1 MGLAGLILIAYLI
14 GAIPTALL
22 AGKLTK
28 GIDIR
33 TVGSG
38 NVGATNTWRVLGW
51 RAGVAVLAIDL
62 AKGFI
67 AAALIPKIPLGPLP
81 LGPADVAVLCGLA
94 AVLGHV
100 FPVYIGFRGGK
111 GVATT
116 TGMLIAVAPLP
127 LGIAAGVFALALI
140 LTGRVSIGSLLGAVS
155 VPISIVVLAHC
166 RIATYPTILLGLT
179 SALAAFIVF
188 NHRENI
194 SRLLRGEERPIIR
207 PLIGRMRSSGRK

>member
-1 MGLAGLILIAYLI
+1 MGLAGLILIAYLL
-14 GAIPTALL
+14 GAFPTALL
-22 AGKLTK
+22 AGRLFK

-67 AAALIPKIPLGPLP
+67 AAALVSKIPLGPLP
-81 LGPADVAVLCGLA
+81 LEPSDVAVLCGLA

-116 TGMLIAVAPLP
+116 TGMLIAVAPIP
-127 LGIAAGVFALALI
+127 LGIAAGVFGLMLV

-155 VPISIVVLAHC
+155 VPISIVLLAHY
-166 RIATYPTILLGLT
+166 RVAVYPTILLGLT

-188 NHRENI
+188 NHRANI

-207 PLIGRMRSSGRK
+207 PLIGRMYSSRRK

>member
-1 MGLAGLILIAYLI
+1 MSLFGLIVIAYLI

-22 AGKLTK
+22 AGKLLR

-33 TVGSG
+33 KAGSG

-51 RAGVAVLAIDL
+51 KAGVAVLALDL
-62 AKGFI
+62 GKGLI
-67 AAALIPKIPLGPLP
+67 AAALVPKIPFGPLP
-81 LGPADVAVLCGLA
+81 LGLPDVAVLCGLA

-116 TGMLIAVAPLP
+116 TGMLIITAPVP
-127 LGIAAGVFALALI
+127 LGIAAGVFGLSFV
-140 LTGRVSIGSLLGAVS
+140 LTGRVSIGSLLGAIS
-155 VPISIVVLAHC
+155 VPAAIGLLNHYGVFSYPVL
-166 RIATYPTILLGLT
+166 LLALT

-188 NHRENI
+188 THRANI

-207 PLIGRMRSSGRK
+207 PLISRVRRHWRK

>member
-1 MGLAGLILIAYLI
+1 MGLIGLIVIAYLL
-14 GAIPTALL
+14 GAIPTALI
-22 AGKLTK
+22 AGKLLK

-38 NVGATNTWRVLGW
+38 NVGATNTWRALGW
-51 RAGVAVLAIDL
+51 KAGVGVLAIDL
-62 AKGFI
+62 GKGLI
-67 AAALIPKIPLGPLP
+67 AAALVPRIPLGPLL

-116 TGMLIAVAPLP
+116 TGMLIITAPFP
-127 LGIAAGVFALALI
+127 LGIAAGIFALLFI
-140 LTGRVSIGSLLGAVS
+140 LTGRVSIGSLIGAIS
-155 VPISIVVLAHC
+155 VPITIGIFDYYGMF
-166 RIATYPTILLGLT
+166 RYPILLLGLT

-188 NHRENI
+188 NHRANI
-194 SRLLRGEERPIIR
+194 VRLLRGEERPIIR
-207 PLIGRMRSSGRK
+207 PLFSKNNARHGK

>member
-1 MGLAGLILIAYLI
+1 MGLIGLIVIAYLI
-14 GAIPTALL
+14 GAIPTALI
-22 AGKLTK
+22 AGKLLK

-38 NVGATNTWRVLGW
+38 NVGATNTWRALGW
-51 RAGVAVLAIDL
+51 KAGVGVLAIDL
-62 AKGFI
+62 GKGLI
-67 AAALIPKIPLGPLP
+67 AAALVPQIPLGPLP
-81 LGPADVAVLCGLA
+81 LGAQDVAILCGLA

-127 LGIAAGVFALALI
+127 LGIAAGIFGLTFVI
-140 LTGRVSIGSLLGAVS
+140 TGRVSIGSLLGATS
-155 VPISIVVLAHC
+155 VPIAVWLLG
-166 RIATYPTILLGLT
+166 RYGIATYPILLLGLT

-188 NHRENI
+188 NHRANI
-194 SRLLRGEERPIIR
+194 VRLVRGKEHPIIR
-207 PLIGRMRSSGRK
+207 PLFGRRR

>member
-1 MGLAGLILIAYLI
+1 MGLAGLILLAYLL
-14 GAIPTALL
+14 GAVPTALL
-22 AGKLTK
+22 AGKLIR

-51 RAGVAVLAIDL
+51 RAGVVVLAIDL

-67 AAALIPKIPLGPLP
+67 AAALVSKIPLGPLP
-81 LGPADVAVLCGLA
+81 LGPSDVAVLCGLA

-116 TGMLIAVAPLP
+116 TGMLIAVAPIP
-127 LGIAAGVFALALI
+127 LGIAAGVFGLALI

-155 VPISIVVLAHC
+155 VPISIVLLAHYQ
-166 RIATYPTILLGLT
+166 IADYPAILLGLT
-179 SALAAFIVF
+179 SVLAAFIIF
-188 NHRENI
+188 THRANI
-194 SRLLRGEERPIIR
+194 SRLLRGEERPIVR
-207 PLIGRMRSSGRK
+207 PLIRKIHSWRGK